1 MLDEL
6 RRLILHPCRSRMLD
20 QLYRTA
26 YEAARNKPT
35 RRISRRPAETSE
47 NKPTRPSGR
56 LVKRISSCG
65 RRLDMLADWLLRRW
79 PSNTH
84 ERSGSFSW
92 QDVGSAT
99 AT

>member
-35 RRISRRPAETSE
+35 RRISSV
-47 NKPTRPSGR
+47 
-56 LVKRISSCG
+56 VKRISSCG
-65 RRLDMLADWLLRRW
+65 RRLDLLADWLLRRW